1 MKEDIEKLEKL
12 EEYKAYVE
20 ACERNQKEQDDLLEK
35 LKTPVLE
42 YYKKKLSN
50 KVFRDNQDMVC
61 IREVTDLSIN
71 EDLMICSNIILDYTV
86 FSYDETGVKIT
97 KRTRM
102 DLDDIDKLIELS
114 QEEVENA
121 KNKILDFIYSEL
133 ISTPQTT
140 FKAEELESI
149 STINTKTIDWEQR
162 RFELIKEMLN
172 SEYIV
177 CTYKESPFDISV
189 IVPYVTENADEI
201 IEELKK
207 EKK

>member
-1 MKEDIEKLEKL
+1 MKEEIEKL

-71 EDLMICSNIILDYTV
+71 EDLMICSKIILDYTV

-114 QEEVENA
+114 QEEVKNA

-133 ISTPQTT
+133 IST

-162 RFELIKEMLN
+162 RFELIKGMLN
-172 SEYIV
+172 SEYFV
-177 CTYKESPFDISV
+177 SAYKESFFDISV
-189 IVPYVTENADEI
+189 NVPYMTEIADSI
-201 IEELKK
+201 IKELKK
-207 EKK
+207 E

>member
-1 MKEDIEKLEKL
+1 MDKEIQKL

-71 EDLMICSNIILDYTV
+71 EDLMICSKIILDYTV

-114 QEEVENA
+114 QEEVKNA
-121 KNKILDFIYSEL
+121 KNKILDFIYSE
-133 ISTPQTT
+133 
-140 FKAEELESI
+140 FKAEN
-149 STINTKTIDWEQR
+149 INK
-162 RFELIKEMLN
+162 
-172 SEYIV
+172 
-177 CTYKESPFDISV
+177 
-189 IVPYVTENADEI
+189 
-201 IEELKK
+201 
-207 EKK
+207 

>member
-1 MKEDIEKLEKL
+1 MKEEIEKL

-71 EDLMICSNIILDYTV
+71 EDLMICSKIILDYTV

-114 QEEVENA
+114 QEEVKNA

-133 ISTPQTT
+133 IST

-162 RFELIKEMLN
+162 RFELIKGMLN
-172 SEYIV
+172 SEYFV
-177 CTYKESPFDISV
+177 SAYKESFFDISV
-189 IVPYVTENADEI
+189 NVPYMTEIADSI
-201 IEELKK
+201 IKELKK

>member
-1 MKEDIEKLEKL
+1 MKEEIEKL

-61 IREVTDLSIN
+61 IREVTDLSID
-71 EDLMICSNIILDYTV
+71 EDLMICSKIILDYTV

-114 QEEVENA
+114 QEEDYTA
-121 KNKILDFIYSEL
+121 ITKIKNYIK
-133 ISTPQTT
+133 
-140 FKAEELESI
+140 ELEE
-149 STINTKTIDWEQR
+149 D
-162 RFELIKEMLN
+162 LDL
-172 SEYIV
+172 
-177 CTYKESPFDISV
+177 
-189 IVPYVTENADEI
+189 
-201 IEELKK
+201 
-207 EKK
+207 